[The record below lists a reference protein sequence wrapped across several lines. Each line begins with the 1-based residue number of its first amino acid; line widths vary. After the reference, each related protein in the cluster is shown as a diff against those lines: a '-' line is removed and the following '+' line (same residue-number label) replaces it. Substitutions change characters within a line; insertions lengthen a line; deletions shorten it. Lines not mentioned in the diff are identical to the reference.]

1 MVLVFILISISY
13 FLLITAF
20 IIGFGKVETV
30 KNENFEPKNTF
41 SIIIPFRNEVKNLP
55 ELLNSL
61 SLLNYPKNLFE
72 ILLIND
78 ESSDGFNS
86 IIQSFIQNN
95 SNLKIHLIN
104 NLRATNSPKKDAINT
119 AIKNSNF
126 NWIVTTDADCEV
138 PINWLQL
145 FNQFIEI
152 DQPLFIGGPIKFKRE
167 KTFLFHFQNLNF
179 LSLIGSTI
187 GGFGIKRSFMCNGAN
202 LCYNKSTFI
211 EIGGFSG
218 NSKISSG
225 DDIFLLEKMSKT
237 NPEKVKFLKS
247 KEAIVETKSESSW
260 KLFLNQQLRWASKST
275 DYNNDFS
282 RLVGILVFSMNL
294 TLIVL
299 GILTILKPNY
309 LNYFL
314 MLLIQKIIIDF
325 FLIIKT
331 SDFLNSR
338 KSLRYYLLISLLYL
352 VFVVVIGSLSF
363 LKKYTW
369 KGRTFKK

>member
-275 DYNNDFS
+275 DYNNNFS

-331 SDFLNSR
+331 SNFLNSP

>member
-1 MVLVFILISISY
+1 M
-13 FLLITAF
+13 
-20 IIGFGKVETV
+20 
-30 KNENFEPKNTF
+30 
-41 SIIIPFRNEVKNLP
+41 
-55 ELLNSL
+55 
-61 SLLNYPKNLFE
+61 
-72 ILLIND
+72 
-78 ESSDGFNS
+78 
-86 IIQSFIQNN
+86 
-95 SNLKIHLIN
+95 
-104 NLRATNSPKKDAINT
+104 
-119 AIKNSNF
+119 
-126 NWIVTTDADCEV
+126 
-138 PINWLQL
+138 
-145 FNQFIEI
+145 
-152 DQPLFIGGPIKFKRE
+152 
-167 KTFLFHFQNLNF
+167 
-179 LSLIGSTI
+179 SLIGSTI
-187 GGFGIKRSFMCNGAN
+187 GGFGIKLSFMCNGAN

-275 DYNNDFS
+275 DYNNNFS

>member
-275 DYNNDFS
+275 DYNNNFS

>member
-275 DYNNDFS
+275 DYNNNFS

-299 GILTILKPNY
+299 GILTMLKPNY